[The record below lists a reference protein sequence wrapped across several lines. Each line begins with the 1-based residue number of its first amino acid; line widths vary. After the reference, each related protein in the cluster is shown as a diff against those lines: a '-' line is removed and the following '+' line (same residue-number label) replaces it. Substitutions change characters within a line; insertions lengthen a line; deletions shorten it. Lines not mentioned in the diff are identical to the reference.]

1 MGLTVAAL
9 MVFDAVPGEITAL
22 VATLLSLMVSFF
34 FLRSRAVFITV
45 GVAALAGF
53 FYTGSLISVASVVA
67 TVFLIGLGAV
77 VMLHIRPPL
86 LILMG
91 AAAFGVTLLIT
102 GDPMASSAV
111 LRLIPCALVL
121 SVLLARGTRRTTC
134 IWAVSALFLII
145 WLAPMLWQIHGE
157 YGDLSEA
164 VFTRFFDDLR
174 AEYIRVCLEAAEM
187 LTEELIATGQIK
199 AEYLSL
205 LSEETFHT
213 VLDTVLCLLPAIL
226 AIIASL
232 VGFAAQ
238 ALSLTFCRATGYALK
253 LPPRTQ
259 LFAMTKI
266 SAVVFLIALLLP
278 ILGLGKSNDA
288 QVISLAAENINLM
301 LMPAFLWVGGVSVV
315 SFFRHQR
322 GCLNVWVL
330 LTLAFFLIYVGALL
344 IYPLAIF
351 GAFVTLRARKDPDDL
366 SQLKP

>member
-187 LTEELIATGQIK
+187 LTEELTATGQIK

-238 ALSLTFCRATGYALK
+238 ALSLTFCRATGYVAK

-344 IYPLAIF
+344 IYPLAVF
-351 GAFVTLRARKDPDDL
+351 GALVTLRARKDPDYL